1 MTARR
6 ATTRAG
12 QRPDTKR
19 PATAIA
25 SPHDAYLA
33 KRPAQ
38 QRAALQSLRETLR
51 TLLPDA
57 EEVISYGVP
66 AFRRERVIVGYGA
79 TAKHCAL
86 FLFSGGIVEQ
96 FAKDLAKHDTS
107 KGAVRFQPELALPKS
122 LVTKLVR
129 ARVKEDAAQRT

>member
-1 MTARR
+1 MSA
-6 ATTRAG
+6 AEV
-12 QRPDTKR
+12 
-19 PATAIA
+19 
-25 SPHDAYLA
+25 DAYLSGV
-33 KRPAQ
+33 PEP
-38 QRAALQSLRETLR
+38 QRSTLEVMRARLQAE
-51 TLLPDA
+51 LPQA